1 MKTAVSLARKNKAPV
16 TPLHIDMT
24 HHAFRAE
31 LASKLKVADEA

>member
-1 MKTAVSLARKNKAPV
+1 VSV

-31 LASKLKVADEA
+31 LASKLKVADEG